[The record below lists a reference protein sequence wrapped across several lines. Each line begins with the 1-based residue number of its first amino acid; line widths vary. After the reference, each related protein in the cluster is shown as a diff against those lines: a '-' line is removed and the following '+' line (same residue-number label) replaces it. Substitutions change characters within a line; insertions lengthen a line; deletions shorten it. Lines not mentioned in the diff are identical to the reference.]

1 LLAARRSS
9 PGWRCAMCTCAA
21 ILFVTRRRHQGE
33 GAMRHRN
40 ARRMKAIALRAILA
54 AVCGVGLIFSLAAA
68 AAGMR
73 VLDADDMPRLD
84 ADEGL
89 LLVTLDT
96 EFPLEAVYMKQE
108 GAVLNSRVLKNVVA

>member
-1 LLAARRSS
+1 
-9 PGWRCAMCTCAA
+9 
-21 ILFVTRRRHQGE
+21 
-33 GAMRHRN
+33 
-40 ARRMKAIALRAILA
+40 MKAIALRAILA

-108 GAVLNSRVLKNVVA
+108 GAVLNSRVLKNVVAGRKIALAESCTGGLVAAALTEIPGSSSVLDRSFVTYSIASE